1 MDFIKES
8 HPRYVTLFDFLSWK
22 QVTFTNLIMED
33 SATGCYFAVHGDEGV
48 IANICD
54 HVCDELECFQSDLEG
69 AFQI

>member
-1 MDFIKES
+1 
-8 HPRYVTLFDFLSWK
+8 
-22 QVTFTNLIMED
+22 MED